1 MTQENLKKIKEISR
15 DFFAKMDFGIEVEVR
30 ASQDSAVDVN
40 LKLDEPQKLIG
51 ERGQTLAEIQHLL
64 RAILRKQV
72 PVDAPFYVN
81 VDINDYKKKKAEYLK
96 EIARSLADEVSLTKK
111 EKQLP
116 AMTAFERRIIHLE
129 LASRGDVV
137 TESIGQEPKRYIVV
151 KSYP

>member
-81 VDINDYKKKKAEYLK
+81 VDINDYKKKKSSCL
-96 EIARSLADEVSLTKK
+96 
-111 EKQLP
+111 Q
-116 AMTAFERRIIHLE
+116 
-129 LASRGDVV
+129 
-137 TESIGQEPKRYIVV
+137 
-151 KSYP
+151 